1 MLQNLTTRYRNFTSA
16 LALSFALAL
25 MMILVALGIMYI
37 AKNLG
42 LVLSMYPYILLLF
55 AICFVIC
62 SVFLTTKK
70 VERKK
75 SIIGGS
81 LMALAVTFALV
92 TLCSALW
99 YLITSSCEPCRFL
112 GLEGFIITLAVCMV
126 LGWIMLTYF
135 PIKQL
140 KK

>member
-1 MLQNLTTRYRNFTSA
+1 MLKDITTRYRNFTSA

-25 MMILVALGIMYI
+25 LMILMALGIMYI

-42 LVLSMYPYILLLF
+42 LVLSLYPYILLLF
-55 AICFVIC
+55 AISFIIC
-62 SVFLTTKK
+62 SVFLTAKK

-81 LMALAVTFALV
+81 LMALAVTFTLV
-92 TLCSALW
+92 TLYGAFW
-99 YLITSSCEPCRFL
+99 HLIPLCEPCRSL
-112 GLEGFIITLAVCMV
+112 GLEGFIIALAVCMV
-126 LGWIMLTYF
+126 ISWIMLTYF

-140 KK
+140 RK